1 MQLGVNY
8 FTLVHIVLWLQPQRG
23 YKSVKI
29 REQSSLSFVPLRTM
43 LCFRDT
49 NRGTLSHR
57 YKTGSREKWAR
68 KDFPLRSRYHLGH
81 SHCWLLGP
89 ASVHCT
95 ECAGCSGPA
104 PWGSGHMCSER
115 IQEQLPVATLC
126 THHIRRNACPP
137 LPRLQLLPQLSPG
150 SLRNCHQTPL
160 SLLNLISPL
169 RSPFDLQCIRTPWL
183 CKPPLLTFIS

>member
-1 MQLGVNY
+1 MLSHDSIYKTQLCLERKACR
-8 FTLVHIVLWLQPQRG
+8 T
-23 YKSVKI
+23 
-29 REQSSLSFVPLRTM
+29 SLSSPPIPM
-43 LCFRDT
+43 
-49 NRGTLSHR
+49 
-57 YKTGSREKWAR
+57 
-68 KDFPLRSRYHLGH
+68 GH